1 MAYKALYRTY
11 RPSTFEEVAGQQH
24 IVQTIKNALAT
35 GKIAHA
41 YLFAGPR
48 GTGKTTMAKLLAKAL
63 NCEHGI
69 GCQCNE
75 CKNCVAIN
83 EGTHPDVLEID
94 AASNNSVDEVR
105 DLIDKVK
112 YGTILGRY
120 KVYII
125 DEVHM
130 MTPSAFNALLKTL
143 EEPPEHVI
151 FILATTEPHKILPTI
166 LSRCQRYDFSKVSD
180 ADIKERIRV
189 VLEKENIPYNDEA
202 VNLIISLADGGMRD
216 ALSILD
222 QVLAYSGDQLNVQD
236 VLDIFALES
245 TEEKIELIN
254 SIINSDVNDILR
266 RLSSYTER
274 GSDIKRLTNDLLM
287 MLKDVM
293 IYSTSS
299 SSRYLQVLTE
309 AQAED
314 LSNKIDSQKVMEMIT
329 VLLDTLK
336 DYKSVTAI
344 NPLFEVSLL
353 KLAGIANQAPQPK
366 IEIKREEKIYK
377 PVVQEE
383 RSEPKPEPVYE
394 QSKTEPV
401 KEEPKPVVEEKQ
413 EDTIS
418 LFEDD
423 SVSSDEQVIYINGS
437 EEEDHYHIDEKTMVD
452 IMVTSKKDIKNQ
464 MLSDW
469 KNLKRLVAHPSLG
482 RTASMLIDGHPL
494 VVSTKV
500 MILEY
505 QSDNVVEKMNLINN
519 QKEIQTIIKS
529 VFNRKMFIYA
539 VNRKQSIDLQQK
551 YMNLLQL
558 GRLPKADTVNIEF
571 IGD

>member
-35 GKIAHA
+35 GKMAHA

-189 VLEKENIPYNDEA
+189 VLEKENIDYNDEA
-202 VNLIISLADGGMRD
+202 VDLIISLADGGMRD

-222 QVLAYSGDQLNVQD
+222 QVLAYSGNTLNVQD

-254 SIINSDVNDILR
+254 SIIRSDVNDILK

-299 SSRYLQVLTE
+299 SSKYLRVLSE
-309 AQAED
+309 EQAEN
-314 LSNKIDSQKVMEMIT
+314 LSNQMDTQKVMDMIT

-336 DYKSVTAI
+336 DYKNVTAI

-366 IEIKREEKIYK
+366 VEPRREEKVK
-377 PVVQEE
+377 PVVREE
-383 RSEPKPEPVYE
+383 KPLPEPEPVIE
-394 QSKTEPV
+394 QPKVEKP
-401 KEEPKPVVEEKQ
+401 KEEPKPVVKEEPQ
-413 EDTIS
+413 EETVS
-418 LFEDD
+418 LFGEEELAATE
-423 SVSSDEQVIYINGS
+423 SVIYINGS

-464 MLSDW
+464 MLSNW
-469 KNLKRLVAHPSLG
+469 VNLKRLVAHPSLG

-494 VVSTKV
+494 VVSNKV

-519 QKEIQTIIKS
+519 QKEIQTIIRT